1 MVLIG
6 DLFLMGLYLVCL
18 CLIFKKFGYAWWKAL
33 IPFYN
38 LVIKLRIV
46 KLSYMYLIYVFIFIL
61 SAILFYITTNY
72 DVINILASDILTIT
86 SSAILITSALAI
98 YIIFQIV
105 FVYRL
110 ARILGE
116 TKVFRILS
124 LFFSQIC
131 LIILAVGKRKPIL
144 IDENKEKKK
153 AVILIVNIVLFI
165 LITLLI
171 ATMVSSTYRK
181 TNTIYGCMVYD
192 NRGNLI
198 EDKCVTETFEFE
210 VEITNYTDYEITEN
224 DLTFSTREVKLTSS
238 QEILDMID
246 TVQADIVV
254 SEDNLTGEPIDV
266 YLNLLDK
273 NGEFVGYNVKKEPSK
288 IEAVIVDNEKEA
300 ETNTGEKKYINKTFE
315 NVPIE
320 IYNLDSSLEIKAQTL
335 EDTFTSVTVT
345 GETIQDVNEDNLVV
359 YIDLMGYGEG
369 THKVKVEAQVENSSD
384 NLSFG
389 FDKEI
394 VTVIL
399 ERK

>member
-171 ATMVSSTYRK
+171 VAIISIPYRGIH
-181 TNTIYGCMVYD
+181 TVYGCMVYD
-192 NRGNLI
+192 GRGNLI

-210 VEITNYTDYEITEN
+210 VEITNTTDYEITES
-224 DLTFSTREVKLTSS
+224 DLTFSTREIKLTSS
-238 QEILDMID
+238 QKILDMID
-246 TVQADIVV
+246 TVQAYIVV

-266 YLNLLDK
+266 YIDLLDK
-273 NGEFVGYNVKKEPSK
+273 NGELVRYIVEEQPDK
-288 IEAVIVDNEKEA
+288 IQVVIADT
-300 ETNTGEKKYINKTFE
+300 ETIVGEKKYINKTFE

-345 GETIQDVNEDNLVV
+345 GETIQDVNEGNLVV

-369 THKVKVEAQVENSSD
+369 THNVKVEAQVENSSD
-384 NLSFG
+384 NLSFD
-389 FDKEI
+389 FDNEM

-399 ERK
+399 EKYR